1 MKYKR
6 ILAIDPSGS
15 YAEGKGTTGW
25 VLMNDDEYLATT
37 GTIAATDYSCAE
49 EYWNAHLQLIDFNY
63 QKHGDDMIVVIE
75 DYRLYRDRALNQSNS
90 LMETCRLLG
99 LIQWY
104 CWRNQIRDDNGFMDF
119 LCYNI
124 NKPNDVDLITDFL
137 CDHVFVIKAK
147 YLKDKLKERREFG
160 HCDHLDYSDFP
171 YVVNRGFKDIMGCYP
186 GPHVVEWRC
195 PYVNDEEFHRSTGSI
210 C

>member
-104 CWRNQIRDDNGFMDF
+104 CWRNQIPITTQLAADVKTRWSDELLIREHILYKDGNYFYHTDSGFNLTTPHIRDAFRHATHYTVCRNQAE
-119 LCYNI
+119 
-124 NKPNDVDLITDFL
+124 NKFRGRNTTISPKGYWIQGGK
-137 CDHVFVIKAK
+137 H
-147 YLKDKLKERREFG
+147 EFSN
-160 HCDHLDYSDFP
+160 Y
-171 YVVNRGFKDIMGCYP
+171 KK
-186 GPHVVEWRC
+186 
-195 PYVNDEEFHRSTGSI
+195 
-210 C
+210 